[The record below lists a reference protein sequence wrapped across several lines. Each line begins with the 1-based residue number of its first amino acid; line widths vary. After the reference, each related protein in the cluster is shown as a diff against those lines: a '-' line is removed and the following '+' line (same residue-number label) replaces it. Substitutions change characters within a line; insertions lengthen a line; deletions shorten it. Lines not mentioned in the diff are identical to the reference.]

1 MKIIGMII
9 LLIGCFILWQHFELK
24 KFRITSYEYQTDK
37 ITQSVNFAVVADLHA
52 HVYGRDNDILIQK
65 IKEQKPDIILVPGDM
80 IVSRY
85 PETYETAYQTFE
97 KLTEIAPVYFSNGN
111 HESRVSK
118 VPVMQ
123 TEEFLEYE
131 NRVRKLGVHILNNAS
146 EEVILHG
153 GKFCIS
159 GLEIPLECYG
169 KGSYEPLPEHF
180 IRDVLGDAKQDS
192 VQILMAH
199 NPMFAKEYAT
209 DTENVKGTIAKS
221 VISDATDDKNLVAP
235 GTEGNMVSMTI
246 EGKPEVAVNVKYTA
260 TVTLRNWL
268 YKDREESAGEYYCPI
283 KIRVGTVNYY
293 GYDYGSAEL
302 FKNAVETAINEYSAN
317 YKPGTDLNNANAPV
331 VSWAWAF
338 EDNAENAKQTDEKDT
353 YLGDQAAKGNA
364 ATIALEVVTTVTQID

>member
-1 MKIIGMII
+1 MKIIGIII
-9 LLIGCFILWQHFELK
+9 LLIGCIVLWQHLELK
-24 KFRITSYEYQTDK
+24 KFQITSYEYRTKK
-37 ITQSVNFAVVADLHA
+37 ITQSVKFAVVADLHA

-123 TEEFLEYE
+123 TEAFLEYE

-146 EEVILHG
+146 EEVTLHG

-199 NPMFAKEYAT
+199 TPMFAKAYAEWGADVSVCGHT
-209 DTENVKGTIAKS
+209 HGGLVRIPGIGS
-221 VISDATDDKNLVAP
+221 VISPQFELFP
-235 GTEGNMVSMTI
+235 
-246 EGKPEVAVNVKYTA
+246 KY
-260 TVTLRNWL
+260 
-268 YKDREESAGEYYCPI
+268 DAGEFNFGDRKVYVS
-283 KIRVGTVNYY
+283 KGLGTHTFHIRVF
-293 GYDYGSAEL
+293 DRAEVL
-302 FKNAVETAINEYSAN
+302 MIRIN
-317 YKPGTDLNNANAPV
+317 KM
-331 VSWAWAF
+331 
-338 EDNAENAKQTDEKDT
+338 
-353 YLGDQAAKGNA
+353 
-364 ATIALEVVTTVTQID
+364 

>member
-9 LLIGCFILWQHFELK
+9 LLIGCFVLWQHLELK
-24 KFRITSYEYQTDK
+24 KFQITSYEYRTKK
-37 ITQSVNFAVVADLHA
+37 ITQSVKFAVVADLHA

-85 PETYETAYQTFE
+85 SETYETAYQTFE

-123 TEEFLEYE
+123 TEAFLAYE

-199 NPMFAKEYAT
+199 NPMFAKEYAEWGADVSVCGHT
-209 DTENVKGTIAKS
+209 HGGLVRIPGIGS
-221 VISDATDDKNLVAP
+221 VISPQFELFP
-235 GTEGNMVSMTI
+235 
-246 EGKPEVAVNVKYTA
+246 KY
-260 TVTLRNWL
+260 
-268 YKDREESAGEYYCPI
+268 DAGEFNFGDRKVYVS
-283 KIRVGTVNYY
+283 KGLGTHTFHIRVF
-293 GYDYGSAEL
+293 DRAEVL
-302 FKNAVETAINEYSAN
+302 MIRIN
-317 YKPGTDLNNANAPV
+317 KM
-331 VSWAWAF
+331 
-338 EDNAENAKQTDEKDT
+338 
-353 YLGDQAAKGNA
+353 
-364 ATIALEVVTTVTQID
+364 

>member
-1 MKIIGMII
+1 MKIIGIII
-9 LLIGCFILWQHFELK
+9 LLIGCNVLWQHLELK
-24 KFRITSYEYQTDK
+24 KFQITSYEYRTKK
-37 ITQSVNFAVVADLHA
+37 ITQSVKFAVVADLHA

-111 HESRVSK
+111 HESRISK

-123 TEEFLEYE
+123 TEAFLEYE

-180 IRDVLGDAKQDS
+180 IRDVLGDAKQDA

-199 NPMFAKEYAT
+199 NPMFAKEYAEWGADVSVCGHT
-209 DTENVKGTIAKS
+209 HGGLVRIPGIGS
-221 VISDATDDKNLVAP
+221 VISPQFELFP
-235 GTEGNMVSMTI
+235 
-246 EGKPEVAVNVKYTA
+246 KY
-260 TVTLRNWL
+260 
-268 YKDREESAGEYYCPI
+268 DAGEFDFGDRKVYVS
-283 KIRVGTVNYY
+283 KGLGTHTFHIRVF
-293 GYDYGSAEL
+293 DRAEVL
-302 FKNAVETAINEYSAN
+302 MIRIN
-317 YKPGTDLNNANAPV
+317 KM
-331 VSWAWAF
+331 
-338 EDNAENAKQTDEKDT
+338 
-353 YLGDQAAKGNA
+353 
-364 ATIALEVVTTVTQID
+364 

>member
-9 LLIGCFILWQHFELK
+9 LLIGCIVLWQHLELK
-24 KFRITSYEYQTDK
+24 KFQITSYEYRTKK
-37 ITQSVNFAVVADLHA
+37 ITQSVKFAVVADLHA

-111 HESRVSK
+111 HESRISK

-123 TEEFLEYE
+123 TEAFLEYE

-180 IRDVLGDAKQDS
+180 IRDVLGDAKQDA

-199 NPMFAKEYAT
+199 NPMFAKEYAEWGADVSVCGHT
-209 DTENVKGTIAKS
+209 HGGLVRIPGIGS
-221 VISDATDDKNLVAP
+221 VISPQFELFP
-235 GTEGNMVSMTI
+235 
-246 EGKPEVAVNVKYTA
+246 KY
-260 TVTLRNWL
+260 
-268 YKDREESAGEYYCPI
+268 DAGEFNFGDRKVYVS
-283 KIRVGTVNYY
+283 KGLGTHTFHIRVF
-293 GYDYGSAEL
+293 DRAEVL
-302 FKNAVETAINEYSAN
+302 MIRIN
-317 YKPGTDLNNANAPV
+317 KM
-331 VSWAWAF
+331 
-338 EDNAENAKQTDEKDT
+338 
-353 YLGDQAAKGNA
+353 
-364 ATIALEVVTTVTQID
+364 

>member
-1 MKIIGMII
+1 MKIIGIII
-9 LLIGCFILWQHFELK
+9 LLIGCIVLWQHLELK
-24 KFRITSYEYQTDK
+24 KFQITSYEYRTKK
-37 ITQSVNFAVVADLHA
+37 ITQSVKFAVVADLHA

-85 PETYETAYQTFE
+85 PETYETAYQALK

-123 TEEFLEYE
+123 TEAFLEYE

-199 NPMFAKEYAT
+199 NPMFAKEYAEWGADVSVCGHT
-209 DTENVKGTIAKS
+209 HGGLVRIPGIGS
-221 VISDATDDKNLVAP
+221 VISP
-235 GTEGNMVSMTI
+235 QF
-246 EGKPEVAVNVKYTA
+246 EVFPKY
-260 TVTLRNWL
+260 
-268 YKDREESAGEYYCPI
+268 DAGEFNFGDRKVYVS
-283 KIRVGTVNYY
+283 KGLGTHTFHIRVF
-293 GYDYGSAEL
+293 DRAEVL
-302 FKNAVETAINEYSAN
+302 MIRIN
-317 YKPGTDLNNANAPV
+317 KM
-331 VSWAWAF
+331 
-338 EDNAENAKQTDEKDT
+338 
-353 YLGDQAAKGNA
+353 
-364 ATIALEVVTTVTQID
+364 

>member
-1 MKIIGMII
+1 MKIIGIII
-9 LLIGCFILWQHFELK
+9 LLIGCIVLWQHLELK
-24 KFRITSYEYQTDK
+24 KFQITSYEYRTKK
-37 ITQSVNFAVVADLHA
+37 ITQSVKFAVVVDLHA

-123 TEEFLEYE
+123 TEAFLEYE

-199 NPMFAKEYAT
+199 NPMFAKEYAEWGADVSVCGHT
-209 DTENVKGTIAKS
+209 HGGLVRIPGIGS
-221 VISDATDDKNLVAP
+221 VISPQFELFP
-235 GTEGNMVSMTI
+235 
-246 EGKPEVAVNVKYTA
+246 KY
-260 TVTLRNWL
+260 
-268 YKDREESAGEYYCPI
+268 DAGEFNFGDRKVYVS
-283 KIRVGTVNYY
+283 KGLGTHTFHIRVF
-293 GYDYGSAEL
+293 DRAEVL
-302 FKNAVETAINEYSAN
+302 MIRIN
-317 YKPGTDLNNANAPV
+317 KM
-331 VSWAWAF
+331 
-338 EDNAENAKQTDEKDT
+338 
-353 YLGDQAAKGNA
+353 
-364 ATIALEVVTTVTQID
+364 

>member
-65 IKEQKPDIILVPGDM
+65 IKEQKPDMILVPGDM

-85 PETYETAYQTFE
+85 PETYETAYQALK

-123 TEEFLEYE
+123 TEAFLAYE
-131 NRVRKLGVHILNNAS
+131 NRVRKSGVHILNNAS

-180 IRDVLGDAKQDS
+180 IRDVLGDAKQVS

-199 NPMFAKEYAT
+199 NPMFAKEYAEWGADVSVCGHT
-209 DTENVKGTIAKS
+209 HGGLVRIPGIGS
-221 VISDATDDKNLVAP
+221 VISPQFELFP
-235 GTEGNMVSMTI
+235 
-246 EGKPEVAVNVKYTA
+246 KY
-260 TVTLRNWL
+260 
-268 YKDREESAGEYYCPI
+268 DAGEFNFGDRKVYVS
-283 KIRVGTVNYY
+283 KGLGTHTFHIRVF
-293 GYDYGSAEL
+293 DRAEVL
-302 FKNAVETAINEYSAN
+302 MIRIN
-317 YKPGTDLNNANAPV
+317 KM
-331 VSWAWAF
+331 
-338 EDNAENAKQTDEKDT
+338 
-353 YLGDQAAKGNA
+353 
-364 ATIALEVVTTVTQID
+364 

>member
-1 MKIIGMII
+1 MKIIGIII
-9 LLIGCFILWQHFELK
+9 LLIGCIVLWQHLELK
-24 KFRITSYEYQTDK
+24 KFQITSYEYRTKK
-37 ITQSVNFAVVADLHA
+37 ITQSVKFAVVADLHA

-123 TEEFLEYE
+123 TEAFLEYE

-153 GKFCIS
+153 GKFCSS

-199 NPMFAKEYAT
+199 NPMFAKEYAEWGADVSVCGHT
-209 DTENVKGTIAKS
+209 HGGLVRIPGIGS
-221 VISDATDDKNLVAP
+221 VISP
-235 GTEGNMVSMTI
+235 QF
-246 EGKPEVAVNVKYTA
+246 EVFPKY
-260 TVTLRNWL
+260 
-268 YKDREESAGEYYCPI
+268 DAGEFNFGDRKVYVS
-283 KIRVGTVNYY
+283 KGLGTHTFHIRVF
-293 GYDYGSAEL
+293 DRAEVL
-302 FKNAVETAINEYSAN
+302 MIRIN
-317 YKPGTDLNNANAPV
+317 KM
-331 VSWAWAF
+331 
-338 EDNAENAKQTDEKDT
+338 
-353 YLGDQAAKGNA
+353 
-364 ATIALEVVTTVTQID
+364 

>member
-123 TEEFLEYE
+123 TEAFLEYE

-146 EEVILHG
+146 EEVILYG

-199 NPMFAKEYAT
+199 NPMFAKEYAEWGADVSVCGHT
-209 DTENVKGTIAKS
+209 HGGLVRIPGIGS
-221 VISDATDDKNLVAP
+221 VISPQFELFP
-235 GTEGNMVSMTI
+235 
-246 EGKPEVAVNVKYTA
+246 KY
-260 TVTLRNWL
+260 
-268 YKDREESAGEYYCPI
+268 DAGEFNFGDRKVYVS
-283 KIRVGTVNYY
+283 KGLGTHTFHIRVF
-293 GYDYGSAEL
+293 DRAEVL
-302 FKNAVETAINEYSAN
+302 MIRIN
-317 YKPGTDLNNANAPV
+317 KM
-331 VSWAWAF
+331 
-338 EDNAENAKQTDEKDT
+338 
-353 YLGDQAAKGNA
+353 
-364 ATIALEVVTTVTQID
+364 

>member
-1 MKIIGMII
+1 MKIIGIII
-9 LLIGCFILWQHFELK
+9 LLIGCIVLWQHLELK
-24 KFRITSYEYQTDK
+24 KFQITSYEYRTKK
-37 ITQSVNFAVVADLHA
+37 ITQSVKFAVVADLHA

-123 TEEFLEYE
+123 TEAFLEYE

-199 NPMFAKEYAT
+199 NPMFAKEYAEWGT
-209 DTENVKGTIAKS
+209 DVSVCGHTHGGLVRIPGIGS
-221 VISDATDDKNLVAP
+221 VISPQFELFP
-235 GTEGNMVSMTI
+235 
-246 EGKPEVAVNVKYTA
+246 KY
-260 TVTLRNWL
+260 
-268 YKDREESAGEYYCPI
+268 DAGEFNFGDRKVYVS
-283 KIRVGTVNYY
+283 KGLGTHTFHIRVF
-293 GYDYGSAEL
+293 DRAEVL
-302 FKNAVETAINEYSAN
+302 MIRIN
-317 YKPGTDLNNANAPV
+317 KM
-331 VSWAWAF
+331 
-338 EDNAENAKQTDEKDT
+338 
-353 YLGDQAAKGNA
+353 
-364 ATIALEVVTTVTQID
+364 

>member
-123 TEEFLEYE
+123 TEAFLAYE

-180 IRDVLGDAKQDS
+180 IRDVLGHAKQDS

-199 NPMFAKEYAT
+199 NPMFAKEYAEWGADVSVCGHT
-209 DTENVKGTIAKS
+209 HGGLVRIPGIGS
-221 VISDATDDKNLVAP
+221 VISPQFELFP
-235 GTEGNMVSMTI
+235 
-246 EGKPEVAVNVKYTA
+246 KY
-260 TVTLRNWL
+260 
-268 YKDREESAGEYYCPI
+268 DAGEFNFGDRKVYVS
-283 KIRVGTVNYY
+283 KGLGTHTFHIRVF
-293 GYDYGSAEL
+293 DRAEVL
-302 FKNAVETAINEYSAN
+302 MIRIN
-317 YKPGTDLNNANAPV
+317 KM
-331 VSWAWAF
+331 
-338 EDNAENAKQTDEKDT
+338 
-353 YLGDQAAKGNA
+353 
-364 ATIALEVVTTVTQID
+364 

>member
-65 IKEQKPDIILVPGDM
+65 IKEQKPDMILVPGDM

-85 PETYETAYQTFE
+85 PETYETAYQALK

-123 TEEFLEYE
+123 TESFLEYE

-199 NPMFAKEYAT
+199 NPMFAKEYAEWGADVSVCGHT
-209 DTENVKGTIAKS
+209 HGGLVRIPGIGS
-221 VISDATDDKNLVAP
+221 VISPQFELFP
-235 GTEGNMVSMTI
+235 
-246 EGKPEVAVNVKYTA
+246 KY
-260 TVTLRNWL
+260 
-268 YKDREESAGEYYCPI
+268 DAGEFNFGDRKVYVS
-283 KIRVGTVNYY
+283 KGLGTHTFHIRVF
-293 GYDYGSAEL
+293 DRAEVL
-302 FKNAVETAINEYSAN
+302 MIRIN
-317 YKPGTDLNNANAPV
+317 KM
-331 VSWAWAF
+331 
-338 EDNAENAKQTDEKDT
+338 
-353 YLGDQAAKGNA
+353 
-364 ATIALEVVTTVTQID
+364 

>member
-1 MKIIGMII
+1 MKIIGIII
-9 LLIGCFILWQHFELK
+9 LLIGCIVLWQHLELK
-24 KFRITSYEYQTDK
+24 KFQITSYEYRTKK
-37 ITQSVNFAVVADLHA
+37 ITQSVKFAVVADLHA

-123 TEEFLEYE
+123 TEAFLEYE

-180 IRDVLGDAKQDS
+180 IRDVLGDAKQDA

-199 NPMFAKEYAT
+199 NPMFAKEYAEWGADVSVCGHT
-209 DTENVKGTIAKS
+209 HGGLVRIPGIGS
-221 VISDATDDKNLVAP
+221 VISPQFELFP
-235 GTEGNMVSMTI
+235 
-246 EGKPEVAVNVKYTA
+246 KY
-260 TVTLRNWL
+260 
-268 YKDREESAGEYYCPI
+268 DAGEFNFGDRKVYVS
-283 KIRVGTVNYY
+283 KGLGTHTFHIRVF
-293 GYDYGSAEL
+293 DRAEVL
-302 FKNAVETAINEYSAN
+302 MIRIN
-317 YKPGTDLNNANAPV
+317 KM
-331 VSWAWAF
+331 
-338 EDNAENAKQTDEKDT
+338 
-353 YLGDQAAKGNA
+353 
-364 ATIALEVVTTVTQID
+364 

>member
-37 ITQSVNFAVVADLHA
+37 ITQSVNFAVVADLHT

-123 TEEFLEYE
+123 TEAFLEYE

-199 NPMFAKEYAT
+199 NPMFAKEYAEWGADVSVCGHT
-209 DTENVKGTIAKS
+209 HGGLVRIPGIGS
-221 VISDATDDKNLVAP
+221 VISPQFELFP
-235 GTEGNMVSMTI
+235 
-246 EGKPEVAVNVKYTA
+246 KY
-260 TVTLRNWL
+260 
-268 YKDREESAGEYYCPI
+268 DAGEFNFGDRKVYVS
-283 KIRVGTVNYY
+283 KGLGTHTFHIRVF
-293 GYDYGSAEL
+293 DRAEVL
-302 FKNAVETAINEYSAN
+302 MIRIN
-317 YKPGTDLNNANAPV
+317 KM
-331 VSWAWAF
+331 
-338 EDNAENAKQTDEKDT
+338 
-353 YLGDQAAKGNA
+353 
-364 ATIALEVVTTVTQID
+364 

>member
-1 MKIIGMII
+1 MKIIGIII
-9 LLIGCFILWQHFELK
+9 LLIGCIVLWQHLELK
-24 KFRITSYEYQTDK
+24 KFQITSYEYRTKK
-37 ITQSVNFAVVADLHA
+37 ITQSVKFAVVADLHA

-123 TEEFLEYE
+123 TEAFLEYE

-199 NPMFAKEYAT
+199 NPMFAKEYAEWGADVSVCGHT
-209 DTENVKGTIAKS
+209 HGGLVRIPGIGS
-221 VISDATDDKNLVAP
+221 VISPQFELFP
-235 GTEGNMVSMTI
+235 
-246 EGKPEVAVNVKYTA
+246 KY
-260 TVTLRNWL
+260 
-268 YKDREESAGEYYCPI
+268 DAGEFDFGDRKVYVS
-283 KIRVGTVNYY
+283 KGLGTHTFHIRVF
-293 GYDYGSAEL
+293 DRAEVL
-302 FKNAVETAINEYSAN
+302 MIRIN
-317 YKPGTDLNNANAPV
+317 KM
-331 VSWAWAF
+331 
-338 EDNAENAKQTDEKDT
+338 
-353 YLGDQAAKGNA
+353 
-364 ATIALEVVTTVTQID
+364 

>member
-1 MKIIGMII
+1 MKIIGIII

-24 KFRITSYEYQTDK
+24 KFRITSYEYRTDK
-37 ITQSVNFAVVADLHA
+37 ITQSVTFAVVADLHA

-85 PETYETAYQTFE
+85 PETYETAYQVLE

-123 TEEFLEYE
+123 TEAFLEYE

-199 NPMFAKEYAT
+199 NPMFAKEYAKWGADVSVCGHT
-209 DTENVKGTIAKS
+209 HGGLVRIPGIGS
-221 VISDATDDKNLVAP
+221 VISPQFELFP
-235 GTEGNMVSMTI
+235 
-246 EGKPEVAVNVKYTA
+246 KY
-260 TVTLRNWL
+260 
-268 YKDREESAGEYYCPI
+268 DAGEFNFGDRKVYVS
-283 KIRVGTVNYY
+283 KGLGTHTFHIRVF
-293 GYDYGSAEL
+293 DRAEVL
-302 FKNAVETAINEYSAN
+302 MIR
-317 YKPGTDLNNANAPV
+317 LN
-331 VSWAWAF
+331 
-338 EDNAENAKQTDEKDT
+338 KM
-353 YLGDQAAKGNA
+353 
-364 ATIALEVVTTVTQID
+364 

>member
-1 MKIIGMII
+1 MKIIGIII
-9 LLIGCFILWQHFELK
+9 LLIGCIVLWQHLELK
-24 KFRITSYEYQTDK
+24 KFQITSYEYRTKK
-37 ITQSVNFAVVADLHA
+37 ITQSVKFAVVADLHA

-123 TEEFLEYE
+123 TEAFLEYE

-199 NPMFAKEYAT
+199 NPMFAKEYAEWGADVSVCGHT
-209 DTENVKGTIAKS
+209 HGGLVRIPGIGS
-221 VISDATDDKNLVAP
+221 VISPQFELFP
-235 GTEGNMVSMTI
+235 
-246 EGKPEVAVNVKYTA
+246 KY
-260 TVTLRNWL
+260 
-268 YKDREESAGEYYCPI
+268 DAGEFNFGDRKVYVS
-283 KIRVGTVNYY
+283 KGLGTHTFHIRVF
-293 GYDYGSAEL
+293 DRAEVL
-302 FKNAVETAINEYSAN
+302 MI
-317 YKPGTDLNNANAPV
+317 GLN
-331 VSWAWAF
+331 
-338 EDNAENAKQTDEKDT
+338 KT
-353 YLGDQAAKGNA
+353 
-364 ATIALEVVTTVTQID
+364 

>member
-1 MKIIGMII
+1 MKIIGIII
-9 LLIGCFILWQHFELK
+9 LLIGCIVLWQHLELK
-24 KFRITSYEYQTDK
+24 KFQITSYEYRTKK
-37 ITQSVNFAVVADLHA
+37 ITQSVKFVVVADLHA

-123 TEEFLEYE
+123 TEAFLEYE

-199 NPMFAKEYAT
+199 NPMFAKEYAEWGADVSVCGHT
-209 DTENVKGTIAKS
+209 HGGLVRIPGIGS
-221 VISDATDDKNLVAP
+221 VISPQFELFP
-235 GTEGNMVSMTI
+235 
-246 EGKPEVAVNVKYTA
+246 KY
-260 TVTLRNWL
+260 
-268 YKDREESAGEYYCPI
+268 DAGEFNFGDRKVYVS
-283 KIRVGTVNYY
+283 KGLGTHTFHIRVF
-293 GYDYGSAEL
+293 DRAEVL
-302 FKNAVETAINEYSAN
+302 MIRIN
-317 YKPGTDLNNANAPV
+317 KM
-331 VSWAWAF
+331 
-338 EDNAENAKQTDEKDT
+338 
-353 YLGDQAAKGNA
+353 
-364 ATIALEVVTTVTQID
+364 

>member
-9 LLIGCFILWQHFELK
+9 LLIGCIVLWQHLELK
-24 KFRITSYEYQTDK
+24 KFQITSYEYRTKK
-37 ITQSVNFAVVADLHA
+37 ITQSVKFAVVADLHA

-123 TEEFLEYE
+123 TEAFLEYE

-169 KGSYEPLPEHF
+169 KGSYEPLPEYF

-199 NPMFAKEYAT
+199 NPMFAKEYAEWGADVSVCGHT
-209 DTENVKGTIAKS
+209 HGGLVRIPGIGS
-221 VISDATDDKNLVAP
+221 VISPQFELFP
-235 GTEGNMVSMTI
+235 
-246 EGKPEVAVNVKYTA
+246 KY
-260 TVTLRNWL
+260 
-268 YKDREESAGEYYCPI
+268 DAGEFNFGDRKVYVS
-283 KIRVGTVNYY
+283 KGLGTHTFHIRVF
-293 GYDYGSAEL
+293 DRAEVL
-302 FKNAVETAINEYSAN
+302 MIRIN
-317 YKPGTDLNNANAPV
+317 KM
-331 VSWAWAF
+331 
-338 EDNAENAKQTDEKDT
+338 
-353 YLGDQAAKGNA
+353 
-364 ATIALEVVTTVTQID
+364 

>member
-1 MKIIGMII
+1 MKIIGIII
-9 LLIGCFILWQHFELK
+9 LLIGCVILWQHFELK

-123 TEEFLEYE
+123 TEAFLEYE

-199 NPMFAKEYAT
+199 NPMFAKEYAEWGADVSVCGHT
-209 DTENVKGTIAKS
+209 HGGLVRIPGIGS
-221 VISDATDDKNLVAP
+221 VISPQFELFP
-235 GTEGNMVSMTI
+235 
-246 EGKPEVAVNVKYTA
+246 KY
-260 TVTLRNWL
+260 
-268 YKDREESAGEYYCPI
+268 DAGEFNFGDRKVYVS
-283 KIRVGTVNYY
+283 KGLGTHTFHIRVF
-293 GYDYGSAEL
+293 DRAEVL
-302 FKNAVETAINEYSAN
+302 MIRIN
-317 YKPGTDLNNANAPV
+317 KM
-331 VSWAWAF
+331 
-338 EDNAENAKQTDEKDT
+338 
-353 YLGDQAAKGNA
+353 
-364 ATIALEVVTTVTQID
+364 

>member
-1 MKIIGMII
+1 MKIIGIII
-9 LLIGCFILWQHFELK
+9 LLIGCIVLWQHLELK
-24 KFRITSYEYQTDK
+24 KFQITSYEYRTKK
-37 ITQSVNFAVVADLHA
+37 ITQSVKFAVVADLHA

-111 HESRVSK
+111 HESRISK

-123 TEEFLEYE
+123 TEAFLEYE

-180 IRDVLGDAKQDS
+180 IRDVLGDAKQDA

-199 NPMFAKEYAT
+199 NPMFAKEYAEWGADVSVCGHT
-209 DTENVKGTIAKS
+209 HGGLVRIPGIGS
-221 VISDATDDKNLVAP
+221 VISPQFELFP
-235 GTEGNMVSMTI
+235 
-246 EGKPEVAVNVKYTA
+246 KY
-260 TVTLRNWL
+260 
-268 YKDREESAGEYYCPI
+268 DAGEFNFGDRKVYVS
-283 KIRVGTVNYY
+283 KGLGTHTFHIRVF
-293 GYDYGSAEL
+293 DRAEVL
-302 FKNAVETAINEYSAN
+302 MIRIN
-317 YKPGTDLNNANAPV
+317 KM
-331 VSWAWAF
+331 
-338 EDNAENAKQTDEKDT
+338 
-353 YLGDQAAKGNA
+353 
-364 ATIALEVVTTVTQID
+364 

>member
-65 IKEQKPDIILVPGDM
+65 IKEQKPDMILVPGDM

-85 PETYETAYQTFE
+85 PETYETAYQALK

-118 VPVMQ
+118 VPVLL
-123 TEEFLEYE
+123 TEAFFAYE
-131 NRVRKLGVHILNNAS
+131 NRVRKSGVHILNNAS

-199 NPMFAKEYAT
+199 NPMFAKEYAEWGADVSVCGHT
-209 DTENVKGTIAKS
+209 HGGLVRIPGIGS
-221 VISDATDDKNLVAP
+221 VISPQFELFP
-235 GTEGNMVSMTI
+235 
-246 EGKPEVAVNVKYTA
+246 KY
-260 TVTLRNWL
+260 
-268 YKDREESAGEYYCPI
+268 DAGEFNFGDRKVYVS
-283 KIRVGTVNYY
+283 KGLGTHTFHIRVF
-293 GYDYGSAEL
+293 DRAEVL
-302 FKNAVETAINEYSAN
+302 MIRIN
-317 YKPGTDLNNANAPV
+317 KM
-331 VSWAWAF
+331 
-338 EDNAENAKQTDEKDT
+338 
-353 YLGDQAAKGNA
+353 
-364 ATIALEVVTTVTQID
+364 

>member
-1 MKIIGMII
+1 MKIIGIII
-9 LLIGCFILWQHFELK
+9 LLIGCIVLWQHLELK
-24 KFRITSYEYQTDK
+24 KFQITSYEYRTKK
-37 ITQSVNFAVVADLHA
+37 ITQSVKFAVVADLHA

-123 TEEFLEYE
+123 TEAFLEYE

-169 KGSYEPLPEHF
+169 KGSYEPLPERSLTSIH
-180 IRDVLGDAKQDS
+180 
-192 VQILMAH
+192 
-199 NPMFAKEYAT
+199 
-209 DTENVKGTIAKS
+209 
-221 VISDATDDKNLVAP
+221 IS
-235 GTEGNMVSMTI
+235 
-246 EGKPEVAVNVKYTA
+246 
-260 TVTLRNWL
+260 
-268 YKDREESAGEYYCPI
+268 
-283 KIRVGTVNYY
+283 
-293 GYDYGSAEL
+293 
-302 FKNAVETAINEYSAN
+302 
-317 YKPGTDLNNANAPV
+317 
-331 VSWAWAF
+331 
-338 EDNAENAKQTDEKDT
+338 
-353 YLGDQAAKGNA
+353 GNA
-364 ATIALEVVTTVTQID
+364 SL

>member
-1 MKIIGMII
+1 MKIIGIII
-9 LLIGCFILWQHFELK
+9 LLIGCIVLWQHLELK
-24 KFRITSYEYQTDK
+24 KFQITSYEYRTKK
-37 ITQSVNFAVVADLHA
+37 ITQSVKFAVVADLHA

-123 TEEFLEYE
+123 TEAFLEYE

-199 NPMFAKEYAT
+199 NPMFAKEYAEWGADVSVCGHT
-209 DTENVKGTIAKS
+209 HGGLVRIPGIGS
-221 VISDATDDKNLVAP
+221 VISPQFELFP
-235 GTEGNMVSMTI
+235 
-246 EGKPEVAVNVKYTA
+246 KY
-260 TVTLRNWL
+260 
-268 YKDREESAGEYYCPI
+268 DAGEFNFGDRKVYVS
-283 KIRVGTVNYY
+283 KGLGTHTFHIRVF
-293 GYDYGSAEL
+293 DRAEVL
-302 FKNAVETAINEYSAN
+302 MIRIN
-317 YKPGTDLNNANAPV
+317 KM
-331 VSWAWAF
+331 
-338 EDNAENAKQTDEKDT
+338 
-353 YLGDQAAKGNA
+353 
-364 ATIALEVVTTVTQID
+364 

>member
-123 TEEFLEYE
+123 TEVFLEYE

-199 NPMFAKEYAT
+199 NPMFAKEYAEWGADVSVCGHT
-209 DTENVKGTIAKS
+209 HGGLVRIPGIGS
-221 VISDATDDKNLVAP
+221 VISPQFELFP
-235 GTEGNMVSMTI
+235 
-246 EGKPEVAVNVKYTA
+246 KY
-260 TVTLRNWL
+260 
-268 YKDREESAGEYYCPI
+268 DAGEFNFGDRKVYVS
-283 KIRVGTVNYY
+283 KGLGTHTFHIRVF
-293 GYDYGSAEL
+293 DRAEVL
-302 FKNAVETAINEYSAN
+302 MIRIN
-317 YKPGTDLNNANAPV
+317 KM
-331 VSWAWAF
+331 
-338 EDNAENAKQTDEKDT
+338 
-353 YLGDQAAKGNA
+353 
-364 ATIALEVVTTVTQID
+364 

>member
-1 MKIIGMII
+1 MKIIGIII
-9 LLIGCFILWQHFELK
+9 LLIGCIVLWQHLELK
-24 KFRITSYEYQTDK
+24 KFQITSYEYRTKK
-37 ITQSVNFAVVADLHA
+37 ITQSVMFAVVADLHA

-123 TEEFLEYE
+123 TEAFLEYE

-199 NPMFAKEYAT
+199 NPMFAKEYAEWGADVSVCGHT
-209 DTENVKGTIAKS
+209 HGGLVRIPGIGS
-221 VISDATDDKNLVAP
+221 VISPQFELFP
-235 GTEGNMVSMTI
+235 
-246 EGKPEVAVNVKYTA
+246 KY
-260 TVTLRNWL
+260 
-268 YKDREESAGEYYCPI
+268 DAGEFNFGDRKVYVS
-283 KIRVGTVNYY
+283 KGLGTHTFHIRVF
-293 GYDYGSAEL
+293 DRAEVL
-302 FKNAVETAINEYSAN
+302 MIRIN
-317 YKPGTDLNNANAPV
+317 KM
-331 VSWAWAF
+331 
-338 EDNAENAKQTDEKDT
+338 
-353 YLGDQAAKGNA
+353 
-364 ATIALEVVTTVTQID
+364 

>member
-65 IKEQKPDIILVPGDM
+65 IKEQKPDMILVPGDM

-85 PETYETAYQTFE
+85 PETYETAYQALK

-123 TEEFLEYE
+123 TEAFLAYE
-131 NRVRKLGVHILNNAS
+131 NRVRKSGVHILNNAS

-169 KGSYEPLPEHF
+169 KDSYEPLPEHF

-199 NPMFAKEYAT
+199 NPMFAKEYAEWGADVSVCGHT
-209 DTENVKGTIAKS
+209 HGGLVRIPGIGS
-221 VISDATDDKNLVAP
+221 VISPQFELFP
-235 GTEGNMVSMTI
+235 
-246 EGKPEVAVNVKYTA
+246 KY
-260 TVTLRNWL
+260 
-268 YKDREESAGEYYCPI
+268 DAGEFNFGDRKVYVS
-283 KIRVGTVNYY
+283 KGLGTHTFHIRVF
-293 GYDYGSAEL
+293 DRAEVL
-302 FKNAVETAINEYSAN
+302 MIRIN
-317 YKPGTDLNNANAPV
+317 KM
-331 VSWAWAF
+331 
-338 EDNAENAKQTDEKDT
+338 
-353 YLGDQAAKGNA
+353 
-364 ATIALEVVTTVTQID
+364 

>member
-1 MKIIGMII
+1 MKIIGIII
-9 LLIGCFILWQHFELK
+9 LLIGCIVLWQHLELK
-24 KFRITSYEYQTDK
+24 KFQITSYEYRTKK
-37 ITQSVNFAVVADLHA
+37 ITQSVKFAVVADLHA

-123 TEEFLEYE
+123 TEAFLAYE

-199 NPMFAKEYAT
+199 NPMFAKEYAEWGADVSVCGHT
-209 DTENVKGTIAKS
+209 HGGLVRIPGIGS
-221 VISDATDDKNLVAP
+221 VISPQFELFP
-235 GTEGNMVSMTI
+235 
-246 EGKPEVAVNVKYTA
+246 KY
-260 TVTLRNWL
+260 
-268 YKDREESAGEYYCPI
+268 DAGEFNFGDRKVYVS
-283 KIRVGTVNYY
+283 KGLGTHTFHIRVF
-293 GYDYGSAEL
+293 DRAEVL
-302 FKNAVETAINEYSAN
+302 MIRIN
-317 YKPGTDLNNANAPV
+317 KM
-331 VSWAWAF
+331 
-338 EDNAENAKQTDEKDT
+338 
-353 YLGDQAAKGNA
+353 
-364 ATIALEVVTTVTQID
+364 

>member
-1 MKIIGMII
+1 MKIIGIII
-9 LLIGCFILWQHFELK
+9 LLIGCIVLWQHLELK
-24 KFRITSYEYQTDK
+24 KFQITSYEYRTKK
-37 ITQSVNFAVVADLHA
+37 ITQSVKFAVVADLHA

-97 KLTEIAPVYFSNGN
+97 KLTEIEPVYFSNGN

-123 TEEFLEYE
+123 TEAFLEYE

-199 NPMFAKEYAT
+199 NPMFAKEYAEWGADVSVCGHT
-209 DTENVKGTIAKS
+209 HGGLVRIPGIGS
-221 VISDATDDKNLVAP
+221 VISPQFELFP
-235 GTEGNMVSMTI
+235 
-246 EGKPEVAVNVKYTA
+246 KY
-260 TVTLRNWL
+260 
-268 YKDREESAGEYYCPI
+268 DAGEFNFGDRKVYVS
-283 KIRVGTVNYY
+283 KGLGTHTFHIRVF
-293 GYDYGSAEL
+293 DRAEVL
-302 FKNAVETAINEYSAN
+302 MIRIN
-317 YKPGTDLNNANAPV
+317 KM
-331 VSWAWAF
+331 
-338 EDNAENAKQTDEKDT
+338 
-353 YLGDQAAKGNA
+353 
-364 ATIALEVVTTVTQID
+364 

>member
-65 IKEQKPDIILVPGDM
+65 IKEQKPDMILVPGDM

-85 PETYETAYQTFE
+85 PETYETAYQAVK

-123 TEEFLEYE
+123 TEAFLEYE

-153 GKFCIS
+153 GKLCIS

-199 NPMFAKEYAT
+199 NPMFAKEYAEWGADVSVCGHT
-209 DTENVKGTIAKS
+209 HGGLVRIPGIGS
-221 VISDATDDKNLVAP
+221 VISPQFELFP
-235 GTEGNMVSMTI
+235 
-246 EGKPEVAVNVKYTA
+246 KY
-260 TVTLRNWL
+260 
-268 YKDREESAGEYYCPI
+268 DAGEFNFGDRKVYVS
-283 KIRVGTVNYY
+283 KGLGTHTFHIRVF
-293 GYDYGSAEL
+293 DRAEVL
-302 FKNAVETAINEYSAN
+302 MIRIN
-317 YKPGTDLNNANAPV
+317 KM
-331 VSWAWAF
+331 
-338 EDNAENAKQTDEKDT
+338 
-353 YLGDQAAKGNA
+353 
-364 ATIALEVVTTVTQID
+364 

>member
-1 MKIIGMII
+1 MKIIGIII
-9 LLIGCFILWQHFELK
+9 LLIGCFVLWQHLELK
-24 KFRITSYEYQTDK
+24 KFQITFYEYRTKK
-37 ITQSVNFAVVADLHA
+37 ITQSVKFAVVADLHA

-180 IRDVLGDAKQDS
+180 IQEALGEAKKDA
-192 VQILMAH
+192 VQILLAH
-199 NPMFAKEYAT
+199 NPMFAKEYADWGADIT
-209 DTENVKGTIAKS
+209 VCGHTHGGLVRSPGIGS
-221 VISDATDDKNLVAP
+221 VISPQFELFP
-235 GTEGNMVSMTI
+235 
-246 EGKPEVAVNVKYTA
+246 KY
-260 TVTLRNWL
+260 
-268 YKDREESAGEYYCPI
+268 DAGEFEFDGKKVYVS
-283 KIRVGTVNYY
+283 KGLGTHTFHIRVF
-293 GYDYGSAEL
+293 DRAEVL
-302 FKNAVETAINEYSAN
+302 MIRIN
-317 YKPGTDLNNANAPV
+317 KM
-331 VSWAWAF
+331 
-338 EDNAENAKQTDEKDT
+338 
-353 YLGDQAAKGNA
+353 
-364 ATIALEVVTTVTQID
+364 

>member
-24 KFRITSYEYQTDK
+24 KFQITSYEYRTKK
-37 ITQSVNFAVVADLHA
+37 ITQSVKFAVVADLHA

-123 TEEFLEYE
+123 TEAFLEYE

-199 NPMFAKEYAT
+199 NPMFAKEYAEWGADVSVCGHT
-209 DTENVKGTIAKS
+209 HGGLVRIPGIGS
-221 VISDATDDKNLVAP
+221 VISPQFELFP
-235 GTEGNMVSMTI
+235 
-246 EGKPEVAVNVKYTA
+246 KY
-260 TVTLRNWL
+260 
-268 YKDREESAGEYYCPI
+268 DAGEFNFGDRKVYVS
-283 KIRVGTVNYY
+283 KGLGTHTFHIRVF
-293 GYDYGSAEL
+293 DRAEVL
-302 FKNAVETAINEYSAN
+302 MIRIN
-317 YKPGTDLNNANAPV
+317 KM
-331 VSWAWAF
+331 
-338 EDNAENAKQTDEKDT
+338 
-353 YLGDQAAKGNA
+353 
-364 ATIALEVVTTVTQID
+364 